1 MCVCLCSV
9 VNKYYRVTRKTQ
21 TFYRRNQNMTDERGR
36 ERVRLREIHR
46 GGGERKRGKNG
57 TVKQNLKEV
66 MTEIYGRLLAMLRM

>member
-1 MCVCLCSV
+1 
-9 VNKYYRVTRKTQ
+9 
-21 TFYRRNQNMTDERGR
+21 MTDERGR

-46 GGGERKRGKNG
+46 GGGETERKRGKNG